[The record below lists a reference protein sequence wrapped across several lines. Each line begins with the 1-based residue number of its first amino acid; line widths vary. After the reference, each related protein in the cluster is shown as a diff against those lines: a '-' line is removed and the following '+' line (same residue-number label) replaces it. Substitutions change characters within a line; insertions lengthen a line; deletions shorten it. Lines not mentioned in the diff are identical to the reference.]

1 MNKSKIDQM
10 IYQAYVKLCNEKD
23 KSCEE
28 KEKACIFS
36 SDGKLPKQC
45 QSRLSAF
52 GASISTGS
60 LWAGLSNYVDVSDRN
75 DAKNAYGKEI
85 LDIIWELMKE
95 QNSELEGESLL
106 TYIMNLEKEGN
117 KENLYKCKREIKDAA
132 VAVKLAMNFFEIE
145 KGGV

>member
-10 IYQAYVKLCNEKD
+10 IYQAYIKL
-23 KSCEE
+23 CEE
-28 KEKACIFS
+28 KEKTCIFS

-106 TYIMNLEKEGN
+106 SYIMNLEKEGK
-117 KENLYKCKREIKDAA
+117 KENLYKCKQEIKDAA

>member
-10 IYQAYVKLCNEKD
+10 IYQAYVKLC
-23 KSCEE
+23 EE
-28 KEKACIFS
+28 KKNGCIFS

-85 LDIIWELMKE
+85 LDIIWELMKK

-106 TYIMNLEKEGN
+106 SYIMNLEKEGN
-117 KENLYKCKREIKDAA
+117 KEKLYKCKQEIKDAA

-145 KGGV
+145 NGGV